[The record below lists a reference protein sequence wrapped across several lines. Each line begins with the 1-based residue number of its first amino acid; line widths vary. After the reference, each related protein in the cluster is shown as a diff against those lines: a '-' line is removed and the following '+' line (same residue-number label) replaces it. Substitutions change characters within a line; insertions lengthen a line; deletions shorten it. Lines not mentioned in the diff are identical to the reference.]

1 MQTLQMNIGGVD
13 GPVIPMEKLDTLQA
27 YQMACVIHE
36 AMTML
41 LSRQAAAGC
50 GRLRHRW
57 RVATDDDNAAD
68 RRERETE
75 RDCKRLSWLT
85 IKGSP

>member
-36 AMTML
+36 SLTIL
-41 LSRQAAAGC
+41 IAAGC
-50 GRLRHRW
+50 GRLRQ
-57 RVATDDDNAAD
+57 AAAPMAS
-68 RRERETE
+68 RY
-75 RDCKRLSWLT
+75 
-85 IKGSP
+85 